1 MPPAYPFIF
10 YCACLLLSSH
20 RHFLSSL
27 SCDAATPTVKGNNSH
42 DNDAHGALHLSLTGR
57 RTVVL
62 IFAICRSLGCRWR
75 PSGQWALTGK
85 GPAKAVLSV
94 VALIWAIHLIFAC
107 AAKTSVIR

>member
-1 MPPAYPFIF
+1 MPPAYP
-10 YCACLLLSSH
+10 LS
-20 RHFLSSL
+20 FTVLSCSFPRTATF
-27 SCDAATPTVKGNNSH
+27 SPRCDAATPTVKGNNSD

-75 PSGQWALTGK
+75 PSGQWALKGK

-94 VALIWAIHLIFAC
+94 VALIWAIHLIFAR
-107 AAKTSVIR
+107 AKTLVIR